1 MVCSPYRL
9 QVAAFISTQTFV
21 KLSPFLLLPLVL
33 VVGGCVSQEPQH
45 PLGRAA
51 IRTKGEPDVFQ
62 VKDDDAQMDQAT
74 RQARKTV
81 GKFIAALS
89 SPTPSQHGFAV
100 KKLFVKDGEGEH
112 IWLTDIHYS
121 HGRFHGIVDNKPTVI
136 KGLKVG
142 DRHSVNPD
150 EVSDWLYV
158 ENGHLVGGYTL
169 RVLASELSPEQ
180 RAAFEK
186 EAKFTIGR

>member
-1 MVCSPYRL
+1 M
-9 QVAAFISTQTFV
+9 
-21 KLSPFLLLPLVL
+21 
-33 VVGGCVSQEPQH
+33 QESDH

-62 VKDDDAQMDQAT
+62 VKDDDAQMDRAT
-74 RQARKTV
+74 HQARRTV
-81 GKFIAALS
+81 GKFIAALNN
-89 SPTPSQHGFAV
+89 PTSSQHGFQV
-100 KKLFVKDGEGEH
+100 KKLFVDHITGEHEH

-121 HGRFHGIVDNKPTVI
+121 HGRLHGIVDNKPTMI

-150 EVSDWLYV
+150 EISDWLYV
-158 ENGHLVGGYTL
+158 EDGHLVGGYTL